1 MGPLK
6 AGTGCSPHWAARGGS
21 TGLPLGPRPMSHG
34 TIPQASASSA
44 GKTVPNGMSCT
55 QSHAMANS
63 GSQWIPRNRGA
74 SSSHVRHWASQSSS
88 AEINATNINGLAGQM
103 LVPSVWGHGRESG
116 IFVSTPQGTG
126 INNVGMVASITGR
139 DKSCA
144 GTTTTRTRGGTVVI
158 VATTSPQSE
167 VGFSQQRTIR
177 SVAPI
182 KPAEG
187 PCSSQ
192 QTWESRKSSA
202 GSAGLPQ
209 TGGYSEGMTRS
220 FVQPSSPV
228 SCEEMNAHLHGA
240 HRPGSASGSV
250 VCMRKQQGSIFCP
263 SKQASSASGSIICPS
278 RSSPGASHRII
289 RPCQVPNSSGS
300 IVCQGGHLAH
310 NRNKQL
316 GGSGTFV
323 CPSRQPS
330 KMVVPS
336 VTTWVVSLP
345 GKSQQQ
351 QQQHRQLTST
361 VPGSLA
367 ARRTLAPRHPEL
379 QLCGLPSELLQDCVN
394 LLPTFADRCR
404 VRAVCRVAH
413 LSDWRLAPPVRPE
426 EELSGIALG
435 DLGAKA
441 VAKALAPARGSALR
455 ELCLGSNGIADKGA
469 KELAKALGSGST
481 LRRLSLRHN
490 DIGDEGAQALAVALA
505 SNSELEELD
514 MWGNN
519 LTDKGKTA
527 LLAAARCKVFLELD
541 DPLYGQTNLS
551 AGQAVVTGM
560 MRAVLFDWLSEV
572 HNSGSAPAALNGES
586 DPQEMLFRTFSHV
599 DAYLSRQAVHRS
611 ELQLTGVACTLAAAI
626 VHGKEDAE
634 DSAELASWLA
644 FVTDGAC
651 TEQEV
656 RERARDVHQA
666 LGFRLHQP
674 TAYTFLRR
682 YLRKTGWTE
691 ESFSLANYLI
701 ELSAIDP
708 DFRIYRPQTI
718 AAAAAVLSRQYLS
731 QGISVQHV
739 PGWKARLLRCAR
751 VDLKSELAPCAAA
764 MARMHA
770 LEHGHRSKFVNV
782 KYEWARLHMVAKI
795 APNSP
800 PDAESFMTYLSED
813 RAA

>member
-1 MGPLK
+1 
-6 AGTGCSPHWAARGGS
+6 
-21 TGLPLGPRPMSHG
+21 MS
-34 TIPQASASSA
+34 
-44 GKTVPNGMSCT
+44 
-55 QSHAMANS
+55 
-63 GSQWIPRNRGA
+63 
-74 SSSHVRHWASQSSS
+74 
-88 AEINATNINGLAGQM
+88 ATNINSVAGQM
-103 LVPSVWGHGRESG
+103 LVPSVCRGNGRENNV
-116 IFVSTPQGTG
+116 IMSTPQGKG
-126 INNVGMVASITGR
+126 ANSVGTVASMTTR
-139 DKSCA
+139 EKSCA
-144 GTTTTRTRGGTVVI
+144 GATATRTRGGTAVI

-167 VGFSQQRTIR
+167 VVGLSQQRVIR
-177 SVAPI
+177 SVAPMRA
-182 KPAEG
+182 AESA
-187 PCSSQ
+187 CSSQ
-192 QTWESRKSSA
+192 QGWENRKSSA
-202 GSAGLPQ
+202 GSSGYPQ
-209 TGGYSEGMTRS
+209 TAGYPEGVQRS
-220 FVQPSSPV
+220 RHPA
-228 SCEEMNAHLHGA
+228 NL
-240 HRPGSASGSV
+240 
-250 VCMRKQQGSIFCP
+250 
-263 SKQASSASGSIICPS
+263 
-278 RSSPGASHRII
+278 
-289 RPCQVPNSSGS
+289 
-300 IVCQGGHLAH
+300 
-310 NRNKQL
+310 
-316 GGSGTFV
+316 
-323 CPSRQPS
+323 
-330 KMVVPS
+330 VVPL

-351 QQQHRQLTST
+351 QQQQQRQLTSRAA
-361 VPGSLA
+361 GSLA

-379 QLCGLPSELLQDCVN
+379 QLCGLPGELFQDCID

-413 LSDWRLAPPVRPE
+413 LSDWRLAPPLRPE

-441 VAKALAPARGSALR
+441 VAKALIPGRGSALR

-469 KELAKALGSGST
+469 TELAKALGSGST

-800 PDAESFMTYLSED
+800 PDAESFVTYLSED

>member
-1 MGPLK
+1 
-6 AGTGCSPHWAARGGS
+6 
-21 TGLPLGPRPMSHG
+21 MSAT
-34 TIPQASASSA
+34 TI
-44 GKTVPNGMSCT
+44 
-55 QSHAMANS
+55 NS
-63 GSQWIPRNRGA
+63 
-74 SSSHVRHWASQSSS
+74 
-88 AEINATNINGLAGQM
+88 LAGQM
-103 LVPSVWGHGRESG
+103 VVPSVGGGGSREGSV
-116 IFVSTPQGTG
+116 FVSTPQGKG
-126 INNVGMVASITGR
+126 MNNMGTVAFMTR
-139 DKSCA
+139 EKSCGA
-144 GTTTTRTRGGTVVI
+144 STTQTRGGTAVI
-158 VATTSPQSE
+158 VATASPQNE
-167 VGFSQQRTIR
+167 VNGVSQQRMVR
-177 SVAPI
+177 SVAPT
-182 KPAEG
+182 KPAENVG
-187 PCSSQ
+187 SSQ
-192 QTWESRKSSA
+192 SQWARKPA
-202 GSAGLPQ
+202 VGSMGYPQ
-209 TGGYSEGMTRS
+209 TGGYPEGLQRACN
-220 FVQPSSPV
+220 VQPGPPLRGDEMSANLHCANRPSSV
-228 SCEEMNAHLHGA
+228 
-240 HRPGSASGSV
+240 SGSV
-250 VCMRKQQGSIFCP
+250 ICMHKPQGSIFCP

-278 RSSPGASHRII
+278 RSSPGSSHRVV
-289 RPCQVPNSSGS
+289 RPAQLSSNSGS
-300 IVCQGGHLAH
+300 VVCQGGRLGQNRSSKHL
-310 NRNKQL
+310 
-316 GGSGTFV
+316 GSSSGTVV
-323 CPSRQPS
+323 CSSRHTS
-330 KMVVPS
+330 NLVVPL

-345 GKSQQQ
+345 GNPQQLQQQ
-351 QQQHRQLTST
+351 QWLQLQSPQQRQLTSK
-361 VPGSLA
+361 VAGSLA

-379 QLCGLPSELLQDCVN
+379 QLCGLPSELLQDCIN

-404 VRAVCRVAH
+404 VRAVCRVAQ
-413 LSDWRLAPPVRPE
+413 LSDWRLSPPLRPE

-441 VAKALAPARGSALR
+441 VAEALAPGRGCALR
-455 ELCLGSNGIADKGA
+455 ELCLGSNCIADEGA

-490 DIGDEGAQALAVALA
+490 EIGDEGAQALALALA

-514 MWGNN
+514 MWGNKF
-519 LTDKGKTA
+519 TDKGKTA

-611 ELQLTGVACTLAAAI
+611 ELQLTGVACTLVAAVAQ
-626 VHGKEDAE
+626 GKEDAE
-634 DSAELASWLA
+634 ESAELASWLA

-800 PDAESFMTYLSED
+800 PDAESFVTYLSED
-813 RAA
+813 KAA

>member
-34 TIPQASASSA
+34 TIPQAAASSA
-44 GKTVPNGMSCT
+44 SKTVPNGMSCM
-55 QSHAMANS
+55 QSHVTANS

-74 SSSHVRHWASQSSS
+74 SSGHVRHWASHTSS
-88 AEINATNINGLAGQM
+88 AEINTTNINSLSGQM
-103 LVPSVWGHGRESG
+103 LVPSVCRGNGRESG
-116 IFVSTPQGTG
+116 IIVNTPQGKG
-126 INNVGMVASITGR
+126 INNLGAVASMTTR
-139 DKSCA
+139 DQSYA
-144 GTTTTRTRGGTVVI
+144 GATTTRTRGGTVVI

-167 VGFSQQRTIR
+167 VVGFSHQRVIR
-177 SVAPI
+177 SVAPRE
-182 KPAEG
+182 PAEG
-187 PCSSQ
+187 ACSSQ
-192 QTWESRKSSA
+192 QAWETRKSSSGRA
-202 GSAGLPQ
+202 GFPQ
-209 TGGYSEGMTRS
+209 TGGYPEGMQRS
-220 FVQPSSPV
+220 LCNVQSSPLG
-228 SCEEMNAHLHGA
+228 CDELNANIHGTN
-240 HRPGSASGSV
+240 RPGSVGGSV
-250 VCMRKQQGSIFCP
+250 VCLRKQQGGIFCP
-263 SKQASSASGSIICPS
+263 GKQAGSASGSIICPS
-278 RSSPGASHRII
+278 RSSPGTNHRVIH
-289 RPCQVPNSSGS
+289 PCQVPNSSGS
-300 IVCQGGHLAH
+300 LVSQGGHSGQ

-316 GGSGTFV
+316 GSSSGTFV
-323 CPSRQPS
+323 CPSRHPS
-330 KMVVPS
+330 NMVVPS

-351 QQQHRQLTST
+351 RQLTST
-361 VPGSLA
+361 AGSLA

-379 QLCGLPSELLQDCVN
+379 QLCGLPCELLQDCVN

-413 LSDWRLAPPVRPE
+413 LSDWRLAPPLRPE
-426 EELSGIALG
+426 EELSGIRLG

-441 VAKALAPARGSALR
+441 VAKALTPGRGSALR

-519 LTDKGKTA
+519 LTEKGKTS

-708 DFRIYRPQTI
+708 DFRVYRPQTI

-800 PDAESFMTYLSED
+800 PDAESFVTYLSED

>member
-1 MGPLK
+1 M
-6 AGTGCSPHWAARGGS
+6 S
-21 TGLPLGPRPMSHG
+21 TS
-34 TIPQASASSA
+34 I
-44 GKTVPNGMSCT
+44 
-55 QSHAMANS
+55 NS
-63 GSQWIPRNRGA
+63 
-74 SSSHVRHWASQSSS
+74 
-88 AEINATNINGLAGQM
+88 LAGQM
-103 LVPSVWGHGRESG
+103 LVPAVCRASGRESG
-116 IFVSTPQGTG
+116 ILVSTPQGKA
-126 INNVGMVASITGR
+126 INNMGSVASMTTR

-144 GTTTTRTRGGTVVI
+144 GATTTRTRGGTVVI

-167 VGFSQQRTIR
+167 VVAIPQQRMIR
-177 SVAPI
+177 SIA
-182 KPAEG
+182 

-192 QTWESRKSSA
+192 QAWETRKSSA
-202 GSAGLPQ
+202 GSVGFPQ
-209 TGGYSEGMTRS
+209 TGGYPDGMQRGLCN
-220 FVQPSSPV
+220 VQQNSPLG
-228 SCEEMNAHLHGA
+228 CDEMNANLHST
-240 HRPGSASGSV
+240 HRPGSVVGSV
-250 VCMRKQQGSIFCP
+250 VCLRKQQGSIFCP
-263 SKQASSASGSIICPS
+263 SKQAGSASGSIMCPS
-278 RSSPGASHRII
+278 RSSPGANHRVI
-289 RPCQVPNSSGS
+289 RPCHVHKSSGS
-300 IVCQGGHLAH
+300 LVCQGGHLGQ

-316 GGSGTFV
+316 ASSSGTIV
-323 CPSRQPS
+323 CPGRHPS

-351 QQQHRQLTST
+351 RQWLQQPQQQQKQLTPAAS
-361 VPGSLA
+361 GSLA

-379 QLCGLPSELLQDCVN
+379 QLCGLPGELLQDCVN

-413 LSDWRLAPPVRPE
+413 LSDWRLAPPLRPE
-426 EELSGIALG
+426 EELSGINLG

-441 VAKALAPARGSALR
+441 VAKALTPGRGSALR

-519 LTDKGKTA
+519 LTEKGKTA

-656 RERARDVHQA
+656 TERARDVHQA

-708 DFRIYRPQTI
+708 DFRVYRPQTI

-800 PDAESFMTYLSED
+800 PDAESFVTYLSED